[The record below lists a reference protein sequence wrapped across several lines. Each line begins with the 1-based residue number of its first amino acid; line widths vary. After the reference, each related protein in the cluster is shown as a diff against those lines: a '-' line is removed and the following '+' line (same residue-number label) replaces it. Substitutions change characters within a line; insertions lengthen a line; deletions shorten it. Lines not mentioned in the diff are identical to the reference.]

1 MLIKP
6 APPFRVNGKIQLQ
19 AELTPDN
26 GESRT
31 LWYRMPEDLEHRV
44 TQHSDP
50 FVLGALFLAM
60 RHGEPVHV
68 EGTVSPSLLRNLDR
82 YTTAWSQW
90 KPDTYRRVEF
100 TAREE
105 REAPTPETKGVV
117 LGFSGGIDSAYSA
130 WTQAKGKAGR
140 QQVRLAAGVFVLG
153 FDIPLESENTDY
165 ASAFER
171 ARIMTDSIGIELI
184 PVATNFRELGDWW
197 EHAFAT
203 GLASVL
209 HLFKSYHSG
218 GMLAGD
224 SQQYQLDTKEIAFGT
239 SPFFDTWLGSDMF
252 QIHQDGA
259 DKSRIQKVEALSE
272 WPEAMRNIRVCWQ
285 GQRLDRNCCRC
296 QKCICNMLLFRIL
309 ERDIPQC
316 FPLPLTEQ
324 DLRSIKYSD
333 EAQRIAS
340 RKVVKTARDRG
351 IRDSWVDA
359 LEDSLKPH
367 VPEVK
372 EASSTAPPQ
381 PDGARWNNAW
391 GILRKLRSSRMP
403 F

>member
-171 ARIMTDSIGIELI
+171 ARIMTDSIGIDLI
-184 PVATNFRELGDWW
+184 PVSTNFRELDDWW
-197 EHAFAT
+197 EHAYGTAI
-203 GLASVL
+203 ASVF
-209 HLFKSYHSG
+209 HIFKNRFG
-218 GMLAGD
+218 AGMIASD
-224 SQQYQLDTKEIAFGT
+224 FQQFNLDHREVHYGSNVFID
-239 SPFFDTWLGSDMF
+239 PWLGGAGF
-252 QIHQDGA
+252 TIHHDGA
-259 DKSRIQKVEALSE
+259 DRNRLQKIEAVAQ
-272 WPEAMRNIRVCWQ
+272 WPEALKHVRVCWE
-285 GQRLDRNCCRC
+285 GEKHDRNCCKC
-296 QKCICNMLLFRIL
+296 VKCITNIFRFKVL
-309 ERDIPQC
+309 GLKIPDC
-316 FPLPLTEQ
+316 FPAPPTDQ
-324 DLRSIKYSD
+324 GLRYLKYFNEGERQSIRRLIKD
-333 EAQRIAS
+333 AE
-340 RKVVKTARDRG
+340 DRG

-359 LEDSLKPH
+359 LEYSLKPARQDAEH
-367 VPEVK
+367 D
-372 EASSTAPPQ
+372 STKDDLPRHGFLKRLQRLA
-381 PDGARWNNAW
+381 G
-391 GILRKLRSSRMP
+391 